1 MGVTRK
7 AQTYTNGVIFVSMT
21 TLPWRDCAKCQDE
34 IIPCGHDQP
43 KEGYRLNRWDQ
54 VLRRPRFA
62 DTPAAIAGVR
72 SASGGAGNDMTLT
85 NAGAPTIATPA
96 AASPSPVTGTTTA
109 LSVLGADAAG
119 ESHITYT

>member
-1 MGVTRK
+1 
-7 AQTYTNGVIFVSMT
+7 MT
-21 TLPWRDCAKCQDE
+21 P
-34 IIPCGHDQP
+34 
-43 KEGYRLNRWDQ
+43 
-54 VLRRPRFA
+54 
-62 DTPAAIAGVR
+62 
-72 SASGGAGNDMTLT
+72 T